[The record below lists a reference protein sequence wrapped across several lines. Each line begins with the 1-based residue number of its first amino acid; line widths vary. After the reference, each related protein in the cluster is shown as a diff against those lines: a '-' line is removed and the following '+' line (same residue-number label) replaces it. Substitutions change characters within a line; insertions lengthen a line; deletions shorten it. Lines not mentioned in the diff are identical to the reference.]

1 VFVVFA
7 KVEANGGEAR
17 VWSGFTGAHL
27 GWFVD
32 DLAAAFGCGG
42 SEELGSAAGEV
53 NVDAA
58 RSWAC
63 SFTFRCSGDGG
74 DGVGYSQ
81 T

>member
-1 VFVVFA
+1 V
-7 KVEANGGEAR
+7 
-17 VWSGFTGAHL
+17 
-27 GWFVD
+27 
-32 DLAAAFGCGG
+32 AAFGCGG

-63 SFTFRCSGDGG
+63 SFTSRCSGVGG